1 MATKSDKVSN
11 GSYIPDEIS
20 FSILSKLPLK
30 SLNRFPCASK
40 SWSLLFQNPYFM
52 QLFRTNFIS
61 MHRSLYNHTYLF
73 LNIKEI
79 SPHPRDG
86 SNLYLLSAE
95 EEFKNRVNLKWPVS
109 FQQDEIYID
118 MLDSGINDLL
128 CFSDLDQ
135 QFIAL
140 WNPATNELENLPPSP
155 PESLPFNTVWF
166 HLHGYGYDP
175 VNDDYK
181 IIRRVYIN
189 QYKPCDNVDWTYL
202 PTIPCPFWEIYSL
215 RSDSWKRLD
224 LDMPISKSRKVYLNG
239 LCHWWAYTDVADQ
252 YMVSFNLSNDN
263 FLTTHLPLD
272 MQDSYPDEWVKRESD
287 PDVWVKRYFDLV
299 VLNGFVAMISKHV
312 KTASFHIYVLGEL
325 GVRESWTK
333 LFIVG
338 PLPSVERPVG
348 AGKKGDIFFIKNDN
362 EIACFDLN
370 TQTIE
375 DLGVKGEYFCCH
387 FAIYKKN
394 LRSFRRIRS

>member
-11 GSYIPDEIS
+11 GNYIPNDIS

-30 SLNRFPCASK
+30 SLNRFTCASK
-40 SWSLLFQNPYFM
+40 SWSLLFQNRYFM
-52 QLFRTNFIS
+52 NMLCNNFIS

-95 EEFKNRVNLKWPVS
+95 EFENRINLKWPVS
-109 FQQDEIYID
+109 FQQDEIYTD
-118 MLDSGINDLL
+118 MLDFGINDML

-140 WNPATNELENLPPSP
+140 WNPATKELENVPPSP
-155 PESLPFNTVWF
+155 AESLPFNIVWF

-181 IIRRVYIN
+181 IIRRVCVN
-189 QYKPCDNVDWTYL
+189 QYKPHDNVDWTYL
-202 PTIPCPFWEIYSL
+202 PTIPHPFWEIYSL
-215 RSDSWKRLD
+215 RRNYWKRLD
-224 LDMPISKSRKVYLNG
+224 LDMPISIGRKVYLNG
-239 LCHWWAYTDVADQ
+239 VCHWWTNTDVDDA
-252 YMVSFNLSNDN
+252 YMVSFNLSNEN
-263 FLTTHLPLD
+263 FFTTHLPLD
-272 MQDSYPDEWVKRESD
+272 MQDSDEWVKRESD
-287 PDVWVKRYFDLV
+287 LDEWVKRYLNLV
-299 VLNGFVAMISKHV
+299 VLNGFVALISKNV

-333 LFIVG
+333 LFVVG
-338 PLPSVERPVG
+338 PLSSMECPVG

-394 LRSFRRIRS
+394 LRSFCRIRN